1 MQRKFLKNTQKI
13 DDGAIVGF
21 LDESSPQTTSNTQR
35 FLSFG
40 KPTILKNTTK
50 LRANA
55 FGFYALNGVSVID
68 FKEHSKKEDVCEF
81 FREIRC
87 NNPNDEI
94 VLILDNFRSHRAKDS
109 IQCANEC
116 NIKLL
121 FLPPYSPDL
130 NPIEFIWKSIK
141 RVVSRTFIKDLE
153 YMKQTILTTFLKYA
167 SRLSF
172 ADRWI
177 EKFLN
182 ANNKL
187 KMLGF

>member
-1 MQRKFLKNTQKI
+1 
-13 DDGAIVGF
+13 
-21 LDESSPQTTSNTQR
+21 
-35 FLSFG
+35 
-40 KPTILKNTTK
+40 LKNTTK